1 MSNNIDQVIKM
12 LEEAKLELRLNKVT
26 TDMEVALLS
35 NEIYMEFVDKE
46 YEDKLRDMELINQVT
61 NKMLNLTKISTMI
74 SEIEQ
79 EAIKINS
86 QDIFWKCESKRAKI
100 LSQIELL
107 RNKYAL

>member
-12 LEEAKLELRLNKVT
+12 LEEAKLELRLNKVVT
-26 TDMEVALLS
+26 EMEAALLS
-35 NEIYMEFVDKE
+35 NEIFMEFVDKK

-61 NKMLNLTKISTMI
+61 DRMLSLTKISTKL

-79 EAIKINS
+79 EAIKINI
-86 QDIFWKCESKRAKI
+86 QDIFWKCESERAKI